1 MCSWRNNKLWSTS
14 KAINVFFGPWVKK
27 KPLIVAGITGRKKS
41 SGLMFL
47 KCRDCSVPLG
57 SHTSRYLDR
66 TGEKRKYRERKN
78 YRKGVSLLWRLQ
90 CIRNNKNTFQSKLD
104 PYVKRAHFNAT
115 WVSSQIFRKT
125 PSYFGHIRGAKPIC
139 SITWRNHTVR
149 FLDKSSVGQDKIVS
163 PNCLLTY

>member
-1 MCSWRNNKLWSTS
+1 MYFSARESRRNRSSSLESRGEK
-14 KAINVFFGPWVKK
+14 I
-27 KPLIVAGITGRKKS
+27 S

-90 CIRNNKNTFQSKLD
+90 CIRNNENTFQSKLD

-125 PSYFGHIRGAKPIC
+125 PSYFGHIREAKPIC
-139 SITWRNHTVR
+139 PITWRNHTVR
-149 FLDKSSVGQDKIVS
+149 FLDKSSVGQQDK
-163 PNCLLTY
+163 NCFSQLSVDLLKVLMDAYCK